1 MQTVRVR
8 GGYTAAVDL
17 KQNMWQLI
25 RRLYVTR
32 CDGSGNGVDESRPP
46 PMRLFQPSEGRY
58 MMRYVLVRQSRR
70 KTSLQ

>member
-46 PMRLFQPSEGRY
+46 PMRLF
-58 MMRYVLVRQSRR
+58 
-70 KTSLQ
+70 